1 MQSQRQKLLTKPR
14 LQVKEPQAQKPTTT
28 KPQLKEQAQEPTTKP
43 MPWFIFFLMTATAVM
58 QGCSVMPYQETSSCQ
73 YNDLGKCIAISDA
86 YNEAIKKPQD
96 FHNSSLDYQP
106 NNSNITNQSN
116 NSIVTS
122 QPNNS
127 NQVVHPNNS
136 SLTAQP
142 NHQAVLYRKMQ
153 SIIDSDETPLLR
165 PAVVRRVLINAYKS
179 KDSSVWSEPRHLYY
193 IEQAPQWILDSP
205 NRKKA
210 KQQNYLNF

>member
-1 MQSQRQKLLTKPR
+1 MQSQRQKLLTEPR
-14 LQVKEPQAQKPTTT
+14 LR
-28 KPQLKEQAQEPTTKP
+28 LKKPTTKP

-58 QGCSVMPYQETSSCQ
+58 QGCSVMPYKETSSCQ

-86 YNEAIKKPQD
+86 YSEAIKKPQD

-106 NNSNITNQSN
+106 NNS
-116 NSIVTS
+116 IVTS
-122 QPNNS
+122 QQNNS

-153 SIIDSDETPLLR
+153 SIINPDETPLLR